1 MAATTGLKDS
11 LQEISALMGL
21 LRSDLRELAQA
32 PIGASR
38 GPVVDHI
45 RWIAERFDQL
55 GPSLSAEEPAAQ
67 SASEVTEATPE
78 PAAEAVV
85 LETAALT
92 EPEATPQAPDV
103 ETTPEGE
110 PSATDEPKHRGRRH
124 GHAEP

>member
-21 LRSDLRELAQA
+21 LRSDLRELAEA

-38 GPVVDHI
+38 GPVLDHI

-55 GPSLSAEEPAAQ
+55 APGLSAEEPTAK
-67 SASEVTEATPE
+67 SASEVPEATPE
-78 PAAEAVV
+78 PAAEAVA

-92 EPEATPQAPDV
+92 EPQATPPAPAV

-110 PSATDEPKHRGRRH
+110 SSATDEPKHRGRRH
-124 GHAEP
+124 GHPEP